1 MGAGASVPSDELEK
15 PLDASDVATPRGESA
30 LAEVRRLR
38 QLLAA
43 QAQVQGAAASS
54 VDNESLEVLAAKK
67 TNMAFVFIKP
77 HAAMSSVQVR
87 NRQDTFLEF
96 PDGPPPQH

>member
-1 MGAGASVPSDELEK
+1 MGAGASVPSDELKK

-38 QLLAA
+38 QLLA
-43 QAQVQGAAASS
+43 VS
-54 VDNESLEVLAAKK
+54 VDGELEVQKAKN

-77 HAAMSSVQVR
+77 HAAMATVQVR
-87 NRQDTFLEF
+87 NLQ
-96 PDGPPPQH
+96 

>member
-1 MGAGASVPSDELEK
+1 MGAGASVPSDELKK

-43 QAQVQGAAASS
+43 SIS
-54 VDNESLEVLAAKK
+54 VDGELEVQKAKN

-77 HAAMSSVQVR
+77 HAAMATVQVR
-87 NRQDTFLEF
+87 NLQ
-96 PDGPPPQH
+96 